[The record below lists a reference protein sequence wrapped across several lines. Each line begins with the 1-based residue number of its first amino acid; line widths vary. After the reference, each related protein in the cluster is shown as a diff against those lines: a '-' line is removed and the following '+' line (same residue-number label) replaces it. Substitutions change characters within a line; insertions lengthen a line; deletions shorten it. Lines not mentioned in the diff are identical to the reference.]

1 MKIKEINVNDYLTKS
16 NLPASD
22 YVINPYVGCSH
33 GCRYCYASFMK
44 RFTGHQENWG
54 DFVDIKKCNKKINL
68 RKISGKNVF
77 LSSVTDCYNEFE
89 ERYLITRKILE
100 QLVDSDCYL
109 SISTKSS
116 LILRDTDLLKQ
127 IKNLTVSM
135 SINTLD
141 ESFKNDMDK
150 ASSIKSRLNTLEEL
164 HENGIYTVL
173 FMSPIFPYIT
183 QWKEIIEISKE
194 YVDEYWFENL
204 NLRGSYKKDILDYIK
219 ENYNGVYPKY
229 IEIYDKKNNEYWEVL
244 ANEINSYCEANNIKY
259 VNYFYHK
266 KLVEKRKRAK
276 KMDNIKEFLI
286 ESKKQT
292 YANEKVEKVSS
303 SRYGSKDYEYKK
315 DNMIYHDTYFGGT
328 NFIGEEVVYLD
339 NEIYWA
345 MNYYGITFDETLG
358 EEAIDS
364 TLRPALMLVGEDNNV
379 IPIRGPK
386 EFINGEY
393 KYTFEVEGDLDYFSG
408 TEIIYKNDKKIY
420 ELKCNGGLI
429 K

>member
-244 ANEINSYCEANNIKY
+244 ANKINSYNEANNIKY

-266 KLVEKRKRAK
+266 KLVEKK
-276 KMDNIKEFLI
+276 K
-286 ESKKQT
+286 ESVK
-292 YANEKVEKVSS
+292 
-303 SRYGSKDYEYKK
+303 
-315 DNMIYHDTYFGGT
+315 
-328 NFIGEEVVYLD
+328 
-339 NEIYWA
+339 
-345 MNYYGITFDETLG
+345 
-358 EEAIDS
+358 
-364 TLRPALMLVGEDNNV
+364 
-379 IPIRGPK
+379 
-386 EFINGEY
+386 NG
-393 KYTFEVEGDLDYFSG
+393 
-408 TEIIYKNDKKIY
+408 
-420 ELKCNGGLI
+420 
-429 K
+429 